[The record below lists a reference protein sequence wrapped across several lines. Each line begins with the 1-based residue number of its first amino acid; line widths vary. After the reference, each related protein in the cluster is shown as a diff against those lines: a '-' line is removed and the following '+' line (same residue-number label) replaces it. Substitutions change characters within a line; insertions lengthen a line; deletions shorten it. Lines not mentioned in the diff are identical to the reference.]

1 MRSKVLQTISALGFS
16 AVVAVMS
23 AGLAQASPTF
33 TIEATRNTPPGPT
46 FSGGTCPAGNGGECW
61 EPEPGQSMPTGAT
74 GYIDGRITVNASGV
88 LQFTYGAN
96 LLPGDTGHGN
106 SGFLN
111 EFWVEAFPGQTEAQ
125 AEAAGH
131 CFGTQPGTGCAV
143 SVPNVSVF
151 SIPVSAGLLPFHFS
165 FGPTNSNV
173 LNNGVANDTQ
183 GAYLATCAPVSF
195 TAVPG
200 GGCTSTLGYIGLTD
214 QLYSNSTNNPGDH
227 DFQDLVVRV
236 QGVPEPASLLL
247 LGLGISG
254 VAFFGRRRKNSAA

>member
-61 EPEPGQSMPTGAT
+61 EPESGQSMPTGAT

-111 EFWVEAFPGQTEAQ
+111 EFWVGANELA
-125 AEAAGH
+125 AEALGQ
-131 CFGTQPGTGCAV
+131 CFATQLGTGCPNIPLPPNNVGDSFSVAV
-143 SVPNVSVF
+143 P
-151 SIPVSAGLLPFHFS
+151 AGALGFGFT

-173 LNNGVANDTQ
+173 LNNGVANDTL
-183 GAYLATCAPVSF
+183 GAYLATCAPISF
-195 TAVPG
+195 TAVPS
-200 GGCTSTLGYIGLTD
+200 GGCTSSLGYIGLTD

-247 LGLGISG
+247 LGFGLIG
-254 VAFFGRRRKNSAA
+254 VAFAARRRKNSAA